1 MKNGP
6 ISFVSLTPLMPQ
18 VKSSRAMKEKEKK
31 ASQRRGSA
39 ILIQKALKKNI
50 EKKRE
55 SNKQEKKR
63 RDSAVLIAQVR
74 TTSEHLGAVT
84 HVYDI
89 FV

>member
-1 MKNGP
+1 MAL
-6 ISFVSLTPLMPQ
+6 FHLYLTPLMPQ
-18 VKSSRAMKEKEKK
+18 VKSSRAMKEKEKEKK

>member
-1 MKNGP
+1 
-6 ISFVSLTPLMPQ
+6 MPQ
-18 VKSSRAMKEKEKK
+18 VKSDRALKEKEKK

-74 TTSEHLGAVT
+74 TDERASRRGNSCIYVCDTYTQLC
-84 HVYDI
+84 
-89 FV
+89 